1 MIGTKTPGGLTPGV
15 PVRLLTFDMALNA
28 YTFTTA
34 DTPPLT
40 LSFPITVK
48 DDSSTET
55 IGQSQNYLV
64 YDGVELL
71 PVEVS
76 ATSFP
81 ASDRWR
87 FQDAIYVYPAG
98 VGLPP
103 LYAVFSSVY
112 EGANTRGLYSG
123 RMYNPDKAG
132 GAIQD
137 LDWVSAVVTQE
148 GIALVKLHTS
158 RFSPSD
164 ANNIMVA
171 RLEQILRGE
180 IVASDVDKRFYTHE
194 IRELERYRALGVSDS
209 LNPEDR
215 GMTWNNTHTATL
227 EDFKLTDLVEL
238 FYTAEAIE
246 ADEAQIWREM

>member
-1 MIGTKTPGGLTPGV
+1 M
-15 PVRLLTFDMALNA
+15 
-28 YTFTTA
+28 
-34 DTPPLT
+34 
-40 LSFPITVK
+40 
-48 DDSSTET
+48 
-55 IGQSQNYLV
+55 
-64 YDGVELL
+64 
-71 PVEVS
+71 
-76 ATSFP
+76 
-81 ASDRWR
+81 
-87 FQDAIYVYPAG
+87 
-98 VGLPP
+98 
-103 LYAVFSSVY
+103 
-112 EGANTRGLYSG
+112 
-123 RMYNPDKAG
+123 
-132 GAIQD
+132 
-137 LDWVSAVVTQE
+137 TQE
-148 GIALVKLHTS
+148 VIALVKLHTS